1 MWPRPTAAHVGA
13 SAQWRNAEMHA
24 RVHGSARGDQGG
36 VGAAEGA
43 QELKVRL
50 VQHLHTDGDA
60 HQLARAL
67 PAKEAAQLVLHAA
80 RR

>member
-1 MWPRPTAAHVGA
+1 MGT
-13 SAQWRNAEMHA
+13 SAQWCKAELHA

-43 QELKVRL
+43 QELEIRL
-50 VQHLHTDGDA
+50 VQHLHADGDA